1 VHSIENYNENYY
13 VQCSQQLGT
22 ADKKFKIEAES
33 YLSLCEE
40 KQSMYSQN
48 PLLFWRDHGNNFP
61 TLQVAY
67 LLVWFV
73 SRNVDGFDGSGEPL
87 NSLLLD

>member
-1 VHSIENYNENYY
+1 MHSIENYNENYY

-48 PLLFWRDHGNNFP
+48 SLLFWRDYGNNFP
-61 TLQVAY
+61 TLQVFA
-67 LLVWFV
+67 VF
-73 SRNVDGFDGSGEPL
+73 RNVGRFGGSGEPL